1 MATNLVPE
9 IIEEEIGASAGFLNC
24 WKLTDKHG

>member
-9 IIEEEIGASAGFLNC
+9 IIEKEIGASAGFPES
-24 WKLTDKHG
+24 WRLTDKHG